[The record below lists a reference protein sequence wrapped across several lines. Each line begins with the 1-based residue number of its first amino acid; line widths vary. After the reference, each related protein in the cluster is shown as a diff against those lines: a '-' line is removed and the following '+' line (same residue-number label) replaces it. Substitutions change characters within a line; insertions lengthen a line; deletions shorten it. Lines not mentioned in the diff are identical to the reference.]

1 MENRIIYENDTMN
14 VYLSGKY
21 SNKKFNELKRKISL
35 IKNSYGITNIS
46 FIYNDHEFEIHEKI
60 LDK

>member
-21 SNKKFNELKRKISL
+21 SNKKFNDLKRKISL
-35 IKNSYGITNIS
+35 IRNSYGITNIA
-46 FIYNDHEFEIHEKI
+46 FIYEDLENYESF
-60 LDK
+60 L